1 MNGVLIIFVC
11 VIVALMLT
19 TLIALLISTY
29 PPFFLVKRLYRNP
42 LYSMEEFYFYYN
54 KATAYRMLFT
64 GFSVFANTVQVLSIA
79 STFITLYIA
88 VSDTKYVI
96 LASLISATF
105 EVGRLMLQPE
115 KYIKAFSDAALIMEF
130 ALLEILPADELK
142 ENLLLAYKQAEDRI
156 SETK

>member
-1 MNGVLIIFVC
+1 
-11 VIVALMLT
+11 
-19 TLIALLISTY
+19 
-29 PPFFLVKRLYRNP
+29 
-42 LYSMEEFYFYYN
+42 
-54 KATAYRMLFT
+54 MLFT